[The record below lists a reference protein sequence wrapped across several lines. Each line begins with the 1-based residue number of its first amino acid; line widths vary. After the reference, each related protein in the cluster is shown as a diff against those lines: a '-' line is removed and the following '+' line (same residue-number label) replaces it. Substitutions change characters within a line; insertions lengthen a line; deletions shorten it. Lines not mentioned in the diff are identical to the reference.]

1 MDGSVTGASSWPRG
15 LVLEPAEQAIRAIE
29 GTKAVAMA
37 TLTGAY
43 VAVHEAGLVDAK
55 LKELEARL
63 DAKVDA
69 TSNGRAA

>member
-1 MDGSVTGASSWPRG
+1 
-15 LVLEPAEQAIRAIE
+15 
-29 GTKAVAMA
+29 MA

-69 TSNGRAA
+69 TSNGRVA